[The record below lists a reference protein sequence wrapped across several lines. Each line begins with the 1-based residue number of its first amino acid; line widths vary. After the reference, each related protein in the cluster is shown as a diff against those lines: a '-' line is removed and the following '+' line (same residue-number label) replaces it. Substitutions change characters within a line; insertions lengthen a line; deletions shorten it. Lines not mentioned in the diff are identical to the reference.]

1 MKVRFLRPSP
11 AMVVA
16 SAGVFLGLTGTGVA
30 AHLAVRSSDIVNN
43 TIRSEDVVNNSRN
56 SLGGPDIREGS
67 LQGLVKGDAAVDTK
81 RVELGDDGES
91 VLFSLPGLG
100 VFRAFCA
107 GGSLSGSNLG
117 FENTSGAEVD
127 VWLTQD
133 RGATSSQGIT
143 RVEPTYNANAGYF
156 SDSRVSTWHIGR
168 GSGAAARSAT
178 ILAADVW
185 DGSSSTCRVQAT
197 AVVRR
202 G

>member
-1 MKVRFLRPSP
+1 MRHRLRKPSP
-11 AMVVA
+11 ALVVA
-16 SAGVFLGLTGTGVA
+16 MVALFVALTGTGVA
-30 AHLAVRSSDIVNN
+30 AHLVVRSSDIVNN
-43 TIRSEDVVNNSRN
+43 TIRSEDVVNNSPN

-91 VLFSLPGLG
+91 VLFSLSGLG

-117 FENTSGAEVD
+117 FENTSGAQVD

-133 RGATSSQGIT
+133 RGATSSQGLT
-143 RVEPTYNANAGYF
+143 RVEPGFNATAGYF
-156 SDSRVSTWHIGR
+156 GDSRVSTWHIGR
-168 GSGAAARSAT
+168 GSGAGARSAT
-178 ILAADVW
+178 IFVADVW